1 MEVGSGV
8 ELVGEDVGRE
18 DSVGVEVGWPLLV
31 GWVDGWED
39 VELEVGSGVEL
50 VGEDVGREGSVG
62 LKVGVFVLVGVG
74 ETVG

>member
-1 MEVGSGV
+1 M
-8 ELVGEDVGRE
+8 
-18 DSVGVEVGWPLLV
+18 EVGWPLLV

-39 VELEVGSGVEL
+39 VELEVGSDVEL